1 MCQNIVTYCPY
12 CGLKNTDTVE
22 CSNSRNSSCWF
33 FACFGSGECEEI
45 QERKVKITCRSCS
58 HRHDRAQQL
67 GDSMIKIGFN
77 TRDSYVDPVLGR
89 ALAGLPGSD
98 LYSYNPRYT
107 SGRRPQEQQYNSTNW
122 PAQRREMTQMGN
134 NRDARPVRQMP
145 ALTGQQYS
153 YASQQPMSASVP
165 RHQYTSPQA
174 MSASAP
180 RPKAQRAPKPS
191 PIQVRQ
197 PAHHVRRP
205 VVVQAPRVPAAHSA
219 RVVEFV
225 PRSLPRR
232 DSNGVSEFGSDDGD
246 SPGFRNYKVS
256 PREVSPL
263 HQSQSGYQ
271 SWPAYI

>member
-1 MCQNIVTYCPY
+1 
-12 CGLKNTDTVE
+12 
-22 CSNSRNSSCWF
+22 
-33 FACFGSGECEEI
+33 
-45 QERKVKITCRSCS
+45 
-58 HRHDRAQQL
+58 
-67 GDSMIKIGFN
+67 
-77 TRDSYVDPVLGR
+77 
-89 ALAGLPGSD
+89 
-98 LYSYNPRYT
+98 
-107 SGRRPQEQQYNSTNW
+107 
-122 PAQRREMTQMGN
+122 MGN
-134 NRDARPVRQMP
+134 NRDARPVRQMTAP
-145 ALTGQQYS
+145 AGQQHSYS
-153 YASQQPMSASVP
+153 SQQPMSASVP
-165 RHQYTSPQA
+165 RHQYPSQQA

-180 RPKAQRAPKPS
+180 GPPRAQRAPKPS

-225 PRSLPRR
+225 PRNQPRR
-232 DSNGVSEFGSDDGD
+232 DSNGVSEFGSEDGD